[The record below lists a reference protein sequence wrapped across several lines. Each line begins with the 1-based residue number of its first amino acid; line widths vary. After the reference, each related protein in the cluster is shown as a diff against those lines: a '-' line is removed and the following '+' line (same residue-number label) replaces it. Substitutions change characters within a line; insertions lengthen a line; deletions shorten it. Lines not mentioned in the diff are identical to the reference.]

1 MMQKA
6 KLALAVAALITALP
20 LLQGCVPA
28 VVTGA
33 TVATM
38 SAYDR
43 RSTGIQTDDES
54 AEWKAGA
61 SVPEQYKETAHVNF
75 TAYNRRLLIT
85 GEVPT
90 DDAKRIIGDQ
100 AARVAGI
107 REVINET
114 VVGPATSMSVRSND
128 SYLTSKVK
136 ARLVDAKEVS
146 AFNIKVVTENGTT
159 YLLGIVTEREAAVAA
174 TVASRTEGVRKVVKV
189 FEVVSDTEAKR
200 LDTLPNPARS
210 DAPPPPPKPPAQP
223 APVENR

>member
-1 MMQKA
+1 
-6 KLALAVAALITALP
+6 
-20 LLQGCVPA
+20 
-28 VVTGA
+28 
-33 TVATM
+33 
-38 SAYDR
+38 
-43 RSTGIQTDDES
+43 
-54 AEWKAGA
+54 
-61 SVPEQYKETAHVNF
+61 
-75 TAYNRRLLIT
+75 
-85 GEVPT
+85 
-90 DDAKRIIGDQ
+90 
-100 AARVAGI
+100 
-107 REVINET
+107 
-114 VVGPATSMSVRSND
+114 MSVRSND

-189 FEVVSDTEAKR
+189 FEVVSDAEAKR

>member
-1 MMQKA
+1 MK
-6 KLALAVAALITALP
+6 KTGPILAVAALITALP
-20 LLQGCVPA
+20 VLQGCVPA

-54 AEWKAGA
+54 SEWKAAA
-61 SVPEQYKETAHVNF
+61 SVPEQYKEVAHVNF
-75 TAYNRRLLIT
+75 TAFNRRILIT
-85 GEVPT
+85 GEVPSEE
-90 DDAKRIIGDQ
+90 ARNIIGEQ
-100 AARVAGI
+100 AARVAGV
-107 REVINET
+107 REVINEV
-114 VVGPATSMSVRSND
+114 VVGPVTSMSVRSND
-128 SYLTSKVK
+128 SYITSKVK

-159 YLLGIVTEREAAVAA
+159 YLMGIVTEREAAVAA

-189 FEVVSDTEAKR
+189 FELVSDAEAKR
-200 LDTLPNPARS
+200 LDVLPNPARS
-210 DAPPPPPKPPAQP
+210 DAPPPPKPPAQP